1 MLRLLHRFVP
11 VVLLALVVGCGGE
24 PVKPNAGSS
33 KANAGGDKEPVEG
46 TESDNAG
53 GGNSAAAGAKT
64 ITSDGSS
71 TVFPVT
77 EAVAEEFMN
86 EKKGVRV
93 TVGISGTGGGF
104 KKFVRGELDIADASR
119 PILEKEMASAKEAG
133 IEYIELPVCF
143 DALTVAVS
151 RQNDW
156 VDSISVE
163 ELKRIWEP
171 DAQDKITKWSD
182 IRPEWPDAKIVLYGA
197 GSDSGTFDYF
207 TEAVVGKSKSSRTDF
222 TASEDDN
229 ILVKGIAGDKHAL
242 GYLPFAYYETNKD
255 KLKAVAITA
264 GEGKQGVLPT
274 LENVLNATY
283 TPLSRPLFIYVNKK
297 SAERA
302 EVKDFVHF
310 YLDNVTEL
318 AKEVHYLPLQ
328 AKAYEMARERFDK
341 RLAGSA
347 FGGKPEVGVHVE
359 EILKREPK
367 P

>member
-1 MLRLLHRFVP
+1 MLRLFP
-11 VVLLALVVGCGGE
+11 CFAPIALLAVFVGCGPE
-24 PVKPNAGSS
+24 PAKPNPKPDAD
-33 KANAGGDKEPVEG
+33 GGD
-46 TESDNAG
+46 
-53 GGNSAAAGAKT
+53 SAAAGAKT
-64 ITSDGSS
+64 ITLDGSS
-71 TVFPVT
+71 TLFPVS
-77 EAVAEEFMN
+77 EAVAEEYMN
-86 EKKGVRV
+86 AKKGVRV

-104 KKFVRGELDIADASR
+104 KKFVRGELDVADASR

-151 RQNDW
+151 KQNDW

-163 ELKRIWEP
+163 ELKKIWEP
-171 DAQDKITKWSD
+171 EAQEKITKWSD

-255 KLKAVAITA
+255 KLKALAIVS
-264 GEGKQGVLPT
+264 GEGREGVLPT

-283 TPLSRPLFIYVNKK
+283 SPLSRPLFIYVNKK
-297 SAERA
+297 SAERG
-302 EVKDFVHF
+302 EVKEFVHF
-310 YLDNVTEL
+310 YLDNATEL
-318 AKEVHYLPLQ
+318 AKEIHYLPLQ
-328 AKAYEMARERFDK
+328 AKAYKMARERFDK